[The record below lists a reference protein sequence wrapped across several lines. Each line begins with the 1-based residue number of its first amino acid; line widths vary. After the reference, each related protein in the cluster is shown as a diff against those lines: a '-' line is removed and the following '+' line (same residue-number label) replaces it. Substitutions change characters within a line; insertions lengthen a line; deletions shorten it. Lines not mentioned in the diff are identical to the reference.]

1 MQQTR
6 CVTRAPTGILLLT
19 LLVCVSWG
27 GSPGASTSG
36 STDRGPTLRLL
47 RPSAEDFVEVIQGGD
62 QASDVVVDIAAFS
75 VPRDGYILLSFGD
88 WQTILCPQS
97 VASVDECST
106 DGEQLNGTQRLSLHG
121 TEIGDQ
127 EVCVSLYAWGAVGM
141 VAHKCHALRGVE
153 HFPGALE
160 SFDYFLDSPEEF
172 LGPAPLQLLWE
183 RLALVLSPDKDLATL
198 HVTRIPEP
206 SGGGQSP
213 TEVLMEAADAS
224 EEIRLIVCIEC
235 VEGAT
240 VLQSIVRGQPREQV
254 TRLAEPWSI
263 DAALHSASLF
273 AGGGA
278 GTGGEE
284 SPRLRQIHIDE
295 SANLTE
301 ALQGAAGALTDHA
314 MDALTFALPA
324 GQNRSELLGAIAALR
339 VAGFR
344 TLLAGTARL
353 LALDDF
359 MCCPALRCVRRAA
372 TAAAAAA
379 PPGLMARLAQV
390 ARGLQQR
397 AAERGRLAAFCCA
410 PRARPALRSAP
421 RALQRV
427 RDGAQLRTAAGGL
440 LPRPRWVSL
449 VPRCA
454 GPRAVGA
461 HSGRMGRRYW
471 ADDCP
476 PNFSPYRTSRVRL
489 FERAEL
495 RPWLHPHSLLHFR
508 HNRYSEAGEDGIV
521 RYLATRL
528 GFPARGFCFEF
539 GAWDGIFASNCR
551 HWSRPPRLQPSRPGR
566 AAAARGHDAG
576 SAAGG
581 GQDRARVGGAAGRGR
596 RGQVR
601 GAAPQRAQSPGRRDR
616 ARGRAAGRAA
626 LRVRAG
632 RAARGRARGGPAL
645 H

>member
-1 MQQTR
+1 
-6 CVTRAPTGILLLT
+6 
-19 LLVCVSWG
+19 
-27 GSPGASTSG
+27 
-36 STDRGPTLRLL
+36 
-47 RPSAEDFVEVIQGGD
+47 
-62 QASDVVVDIAAFS
+62 
-75 VPRDGYILLSFGD
+75 
-88 WQTILCPQS
+88 
-97 VASVDECST
+97 
-106 DGEQLNGTQRLSLHG
+106 
-121 TEIGDQ
+121 
-127 EVCVSLYAWGAVGM
+127 M
-141 VAHKCHALRGVE
+141 VAHECHALRGVE

-160 SFDYFLDSPEEF
+160 SFDYFLDAPEEF

-183 RLALVLSPDKDLATL
+183 RLALVLSPGKDLATL

-224 EEIRLIVCIEC
+224 EETRLIVCIEC

-240 VLQSIVRGQPREQV
+240 VLQSIVHGQPRELV

-278 GTGGEE
+278 GTGGKE

-301 ALQGAAGALTDHA
+301 ALQGAAGALRNRA
-314 MDALTFALPA
+314 MDALIFTLPA
-324 GQNRSELLGAIAALR
+324 GQNRSELLGAVAVLH

-359 MCCPALRCVRRAA
+359 MCCSAPRCVRRAA

-379 PPGLMARLAQV
+379 PPGLIARLAQV

-397 AAERGRLAAFCCA
+397 AAGRGRLAALCCA
-410 PRARPALRSAP
+410 PRERPALRSAP

-440 LPRPRWVSL
+440 LPRPRRVSL

-454 GPRAVGA
+454 GLRPAGA

-489 FERAEL
+489 FERVEL

-508 HNRYSEAGEDGIV
+508 HNRYSEAGEDGVV

-551 HWSRPPRLQPSRPGR
+551 HWSRPRACAPPGTGEPRLHAGVTRERGGRAGSSKGGRRCWSRPTR
-566 AAAARGHDAG
+566 ASLRSCAATCAIF
-576 SAAGG
+576 
-581 GQDRARVGGAAGRGR
+581 RA
-596 RGQVR
+596 
-601 GAAPQRAQSPGRRDR
+601 S
-616 ARGRAAGRAA
+616 
-626 LRVRAG
+626 
-632 RAARGRARGGPAL
+632 
-645 H
+645 